1 MFKEIKSGFSKFFT
15 KERILIIFIF
25 VLLSWALLSYSN
37 SKMNFANR
45 REGFSNTIASYSNPS
60 PSYPSSNMDK
70 PIMSTSNHST
80 SSSSLSSHNPMPSIH
95 QSSSHN
101 PMPSIHQSSPQ
112 VPIFN
117 ETPKQNLNKNLTNT
131 STSSYTPNDSSSLFG
146 NVSSL
151 QTVANPSDLLP
162 KDENSQWSALNPTNM
177 SQGNI
182 MMPDLLQAGYHIG
195 LDTIGQTLRNPN
207 YQLRSDPVIPKQ
219 DIGPWHQS
227 TIEPDIGRIPLEVGE
242 GLK

>member
-60 PSYPSSNMDK
+60 PSYPSSNIDK

-80 SSSSLSSHNPMPSIH
+80 SNSSL
-95 QSSSHN
+95 SSHN

-117 ETPKQNLNKNLTNT
+117 ETPKQISNKNLTNT

-227 TIEPDIGRIPLEVGE
+227 TIEPDIGRIPLEVGQ